1 MRSYYDENERGIIYL
16 FDLFE
21 YIDKKMQICVLY
33 NIIQISL
40 FSLKT
45 CLIII

>member
-21 YIDKKMQICVLY
+21 YIDKKNANLRA
-33 NIIQISL
+33 L
-40 FSLKT
+40 
-45 CLIII
+45 